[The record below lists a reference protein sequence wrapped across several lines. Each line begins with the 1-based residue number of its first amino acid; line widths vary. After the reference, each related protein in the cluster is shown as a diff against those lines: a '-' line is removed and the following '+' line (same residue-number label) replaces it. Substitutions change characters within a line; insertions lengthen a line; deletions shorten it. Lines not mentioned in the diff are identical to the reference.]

1 MRYVC
6 PICGYIYDEAAEG
19 VPFDSL
25 PDSWGCPLCG
35 APKLMF
41 EPEAAPEPP
50 KPQSAA
56 APPAAGGG
64 GVQPPS
70 AGALAAL
77 CPNPAPGRGKP

>member
-50 KPQSAA
+50 NPSRRPPPCGRRRRPAA
-56 APPAAGGG
+56 AFGGRAGRPLL
-64 GVQPPS
+64 QPGPRLRK
-70 AGALAAL
+70 AI
-77 CPNPAPGRGKP
+77 